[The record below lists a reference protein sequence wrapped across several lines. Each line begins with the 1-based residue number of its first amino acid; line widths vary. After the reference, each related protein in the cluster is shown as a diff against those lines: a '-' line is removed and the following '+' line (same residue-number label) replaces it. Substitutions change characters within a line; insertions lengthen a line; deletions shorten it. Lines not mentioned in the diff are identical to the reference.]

1 MAEKHSGIG
10 AQCPAT
16 QKELRFSRIWTVF
29 GVLLVCFVIYLSL
42 APAHSLPDFPYPASD
57 KVNHLLAY
65 AAMMF
70 WFGQI
75 FRRRPASFFVAAGF
89 VALGI
94 ALEYVQGSTGYRT
107 FEYADMAAN
116 GIGVV
121 SGLFLS
127 RSRLGGLLSAFEGF
141 LPHGPD
147 RRSSTE

>member
-16 QKELRFSRIWTVF
+16 QKELRFSRLWTAF

-42 APAHSLPDFPYPASD
+42 APTQSLPDFPFSAGD
-57 KVNHLLAY
+57 KVEHLLTY
-65 AAMMF
+65 TAMMF

-75 FRRRPASFFVAAGF
+75 FRKRGASFLIAAGF

-141 LPHGPD
+141 LPGGPD
-147 RRSSTE
+147 RRSAKK